1 MKDPSTLHI
10 GVLRAVLLVPG
21 ARSLKDRRSVVISLR
36 DRVLHRFAVS
46 CHEVD
51 RGDLPGRGEL
61 VVTTAGV
68 EGKPVGDA
76 LRKIASFLEQQGTCT
91 IVDLR
96 HEVIPWSGGDAGAA
110 LAWEADRAD
119 EPSWGDR
126 DV

>member
-1 MKDPSTLHI
+1 MKDPSTLHL
-10 GVLRAVLLVPG
+10 GVLRVVLLVPG
-21 ARSLKDRRSVVISLR
+21 ARSLKDRRSVVVSLR
-36 DRVLHRFAVS
+36 DRILHRFAVS

-68 EGKPVGDA
+68 EARPVGDV
-76 LRKIASFLEQQGTCT
+76 LRKIVSFLEQQGTCT
-91 IVDLR
+91 IVDVSQ
-96 HEVIPWSGGDAGAA
+96 EVMPWTGGDAGAA

-119 EPSWGDR
+119 EPTWGDG